1 VSRALRREPAA
12 RGRETAALVEQG
24 VAQRSERDGERGQPA
39 PAAASG
45 SAGVADAFARRLRD
59 LRISVT
65 DRCNFRCPYCMPA
78 ETFGPGFKF
87 LPRKE
92 VLTYEEIARLARVF
106 VSLGTQKLRITGGE
120 PLVRADLPEL
130 IEQLAAIPG
139 VRDLALTTNG
149 HLLER
154 HAGSLARAGLKRVTV
169 SLDSHDPA
177 VFKQM
182 SGGFSAPERVLRGI
196 DAAAAAGIGPIKINC
211 VVQRGVNDHTL
222 VDLAERFRGTGHIV
236 RFIEYM
242 DVGTANGWEL
252 AQVVSAREIVARIA
266 ERFPLEPADPNY
278 RGEVAK
284 RWRYVDG
291 AGEIGVIASVTQPFC
306 GDCTRAR
313 LSAEGSLVTCL
324 FATTGRD
331 LKSPL
336 RAGASDAELRE
347 LVAGTWR
354 VRRDRYSEERTELAG
369 QRGGSRIEMFKLGG

>member
-1 VSRALRREPAA
+1 VATRTERE
-12 RGRETAALVEQG
+12 V
-24 VAQRSERDGERGQPA
+24 ERGEASAA
-39 PAAASG
+39 PGVSHA
-45 SAGVADAFARRLRD
+45 VADAFGRKLRD

-92 VLTYEEIARLARVF
+92 VLSYEEIARLARVF

-139 VRDLALTTNG
+139 VEDIALTTNG
-149 HLLER
+149 HLLEK
-154 HAGSLARAGLKRVTV
+154 LAAPLASAGLRRVTV
-169 SLDSHDPA
+169 SLDSHDPE

-182 SGGFSAPERVLRGI
+182 SGGASAPERVLRGI
-196 DAAAAAGIGPIKINC
+196 EAAAAAGMRPIKINC

-252 AQVVSAREIVARIA
+252 AQVVPAREIVARIA
-266 ERFPLEPADPNY
+266 ERFPLEPAGANY
-278 RGEVAK
+278 PGEVAK

-291 AGEIGVIASVTQPFC
+291 QGELGVISSVTQPFC

-324 FATTGRD
+324 FATRGRD
-331 LKSPL
+331 LKTPL
-336 RAGASDAELRE
+336 RDGASDDALRE
-347 LVAGTWR
+347 VITGVWSR
-354 VRRDRYSEERTELAG
+354 RRDRYSEERTDLTAARPG
-369 QRGGSRIEMFKLGG
+369 ARIEMFRLGG

>member
-1 VSRALRREPAA
+1 MVELSEHA
-12 RGRETAALVEQG
+12 R
-24 VAQRSERDGERGQPA
+24 
-39 PAAASG
+39 SG
-45 SAGVADAFARRLRD
+45 KTDSPPGLADAFGRKLRD

-78 ETFGPGFKF
+78 ETFGPGFQF

-106 VSLGTQKLRITGGE
+106 VGLGTRKLRITGGE

-130 IEQLAAIPG
+130 IEMLAAIPG
-139 VRDLALTTNG
+139 VDDIALTTNG
-149 HLLER
+149 HLLEKL
-154 HAGSLARAGLKRVTV
+154 AAPLARAGLRRATV
-169 SLDSHDPA
+169 SLDSHDPV

-182 SGGFSAPERVLRGI
+182 SGGKSAPETVMRGI
-196 DAAAAAGIGPIKINC
+196 AAAEAAGLAPLKINC

-222 VDLAERFRGTGHIV
+222 VDLAERFRGSGHIV

-252 AQVVSAREIVARIA
+252 AQVVPAREIVARIA
-266 ERFPLEPADPNY
+266 ERFPLEPAVPNY

-284 RWRYVDG
+284 RWRYLDG
-291 AGEIGVIASVTQPFC
+291 RGEIGVISSVTQPFC

-324 FATTGRD
+324 FATKGRD
-331 LKSPL
+331 LKTPL
-336 RAGASDAELRE
+336 RSGASDDDLRG
-347 LVAGTWR
+347 LITSVWSP
-354 VRRDRYSEERTELAG
+354 RRDRYSEERTELAAARAG
-369 QRGGSRIEMFKLGG
+369 QRIEMFRLGG